1 MSTKVQLRPIV
12 EEMEESYLDYSMSVI
27 VQRALPDVR
36 DGLKPV
42 HRRILYAMYDIG
54 LRPSSPLR
62 KSATVVGEVLG
73 KYHPHGDVA
82 IYDSLVH
89 LAQDFKMRYPL
100 ITPQGNFGS
109 MDGDRAA
116 AMRYTE
122 TKLAP
127 LSLALLTDIEKDTVD
142 FMPNFDGSRKE
153 PKVLPAKLPSLL
165 INGTMGIAVG
175 MATNIPPH
183 NLAEVCD
190 AVTLLID
197 SPEAG
202 IENLM
207 KCIKGPDFPTG
218 GTLYGVED
226 IKQAYATG
234 RGGITYRGK
243 AEIVESKEDKF
254 QILITEMPYQ
264 VNKAVLVQKIAG
276 LVKDKKIIGIKN
288 IRDESSKQ
296 GIRIVIDLKKDASPN
311 KILNKL
317 YQVTD
322 LQTKF
327 HVNMIAL
334 SRGIQPNLLTLK
346 QILEEYIKHRQVV
359 VKRRTEFDLARAR
372 ARAHILAGLKI
383 ALIHL
388 DEIIKT
394 FKRSPT
400 KEKAR
405 VNLIKKFKL
414 TQIQADAICEMR
426 LEQLAGLERKKIED
440 EYKEKLKLI
449 KELEKIL
456 GDSKEISNLIK
467 EELVLL
473 KNKYADQRRT
483 KIYRNPV
490 EEIGKED
497 IVEDVPCII
506 ILTQGGYIK
515 RMPITSYKIQGRGG
529 KGVIGNRLK
538 EEDIICQILACTTC
552 SRILFF
558 TDRGR
563 VFQLKA
569 YEIPE
574 AGRTARGEALV
585 NFLQIEPDEKVTTL
599 VNLEVTESS
608 QYVFMTT
615 GLGVVKKTRVQDFQK
630 VRRSGLIAIKLEKDD
645 LLRWVEVTSGKDE
658 IFLITKNGKCI
669 RFKEKDVRSMGR
681 SARGVRGIN
690 LGRDDEVCG
699 MDVIRK
705 LKTQNSRRRPSGFGA
720 SATKLKT
727 SKDRML
733 LVISENGYGK
743 KSNLKEYHVQHRG
756 GKGINTTKIT
766 KKTGKLIAGCIL
778 NPEDRDLI
786 VVSKQAQIIRLSLA
800 QIPTL
805 RRATQ
810 GVRVMRLNENDKAAS
825 TTVL

>member
-54 LRPSSPLR
+54 LRPSSPFR

-109 MDGDRAA
+109 MDGDQAA

-122 TKLAP
+122 AKLAP

-197 SPEAG
+197 NPEAG
-202 IENLM
+202 IEDLM

-218 GTLYGVED
+218 GTLYGIED
-226 IKQAYATG
+226 VKQAYATG
-234 RGGITYRGK
+234 RGGITCRGK

-264 VNKAVLVQKIAG
+264 VNKAMLVQKIAE

-383 ALIHL
+383 ALTHL

-394 FKRSPT
+394 IKRSPT

-405 VNLIKKFKL
+405 VNLMKKFKL
-414 TQIQADAICEMR
+414 TQMQANAICEMR

-456 GDSKEISNLIK
+456 GDPKEISNLIK

-497 IVEDVPCII
+497 IVEDVPCIV

-630 VRRSGLIAIKLEKDD
+630 VRRSGLIAIKLGKND
-645 LLRWVEVTSGKDE
+645 LLRWVKVTSGKDE

-669 RFKEKDVRSMGR
+669 RSKEKDVRSMGR

-690 LGRDDEVCG
+690 LSRGNEVCG

-705 LKTQNSRRRPSGFGA
+705 IKNQKSKIKSN
-720 SATKLKT
+720 
-727 SKDRML
+727 KDRML

-756 GKGINTTKIT
+756 GKGINTAKIT

-786 VVSKQAQIIRLSLA
+786 VVSKQAQIIRLSLT

-825 TTVL
+825 ITVL